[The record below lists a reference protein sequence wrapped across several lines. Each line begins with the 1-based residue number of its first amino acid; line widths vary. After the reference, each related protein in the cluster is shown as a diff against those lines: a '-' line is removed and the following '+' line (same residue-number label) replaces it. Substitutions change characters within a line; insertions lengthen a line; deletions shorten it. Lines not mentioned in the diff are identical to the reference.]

1 MTDLQKNTVDRIA
14 TACKRNEMRLALAES
29 CTGGLLSFAFTRYPG
44 ASEYL
49 LSSVVAYD
57 SEQKTK
63 LLGVSAKLIEEYTT
77 TSEQV
82 ALAMLEGVKRISGAN
97 AAIATTGLAGPGGGQ
112 TDIPVGTVWIAA
124 SWGDLCQTRCLYLH
138 GSREEIMQEASNTAV
153 LLIFELAK
161 CKNAIV

>member
-1 MTDLQKNTVDRIA
+1 MLDLQKNAVDWIA
-14 TACKRNEMRLALAES
+14 AACVKNKMHLALAES

-49 LSSVVAYD
+49 STSVVAYAT
-57 SEQKTK
+57 ELKTK
-63 LLGVSAKLIEEYTT
+63 LLGVSAKLIEEHTT

-82 ALAMLEGVKRISGAN
+82 ALAMLEGVKRISGAK
-97 AAIATTGLAGPGGGQ
+97 AAIATTGLAGPGVGP

-124 SWGDLCQTRCLYLH
+124 SWGDLCQTCCLHLH
-138 GSREEIMQEASNTAV
+138 GSREEVMQEASNTAV